1 MHDEISWDFIK
12 TLVVTREN
20 KIKAL
25 RKAKGFTPSRL
36 AKQAKVDKNHLLALE
51 KSKTLLM
58 TEELSK
64 IAVVLGVDCE
74 LLLDASAVLS
84 LSELRLLDFIFMKYK
99 QNPDISLL
107 QTQILNWAVV
117 LLHNNRREW
126 EKTRRESINLLCLQ
140 DRKAAALKRAQSRDK
155 KYAPFREYFK
165 KVQQKHF
172 LKYQKAGK
180 MMSANSFVYWFLQ
193 HKEKEI
199 EIPYQKSNL
208 QNQLYQLARLNNRE
222 FKKTFECK
230 S

>member
-1 MHDEISWDFIK
+1 MQSQVTNWIILSITDERQHWQKSRK
-12 TLVVTREN
+12 ESVEVLC
-20 KIKAL
+20 KI
-25 RKAKGFTPSRL
+25 
-36 AKQAKVDKNHLLALE
+36 
-51 KSKTLLM
+51 
-58 TEELSK
+58 
-64 IAVVLGVDCE
+64 
-74 LLLDASAVLS
+74 
-84 LSELRLLDFIFMKYK
+84 
-99 QNPDISLL
+99 
-107 QTQILNWAVV
+107 
-117 LLHNNRREW
+117 NRSQEA
-126 EKTRRESINLLCLQ
+126 Q
-140 DRKAAALKRAQSRDK
+140 KRAKSRDK

-208 QNQLYQLARLNNRE
+208 QNKLYQLARLNNRE